1 MFKKLSAPLKFLPSN
16 LTSRAKPEEETMKTT
31 ALALIAIAGTN
42 GACPG
47 AVHSSPEREVTVCI
61 TSPVDLDV
69 PFAKIEARRMFAKIG
84 VEIDWRSLG
93 TSCPARALVVSLETQ
108 EPDRFFPHAFGY
120 AQPYEGTH
128 IHVFY
133 DRVQKAVGPS
143 RVRYLLAHV
152 LAHEIT
158 HMLEGTV
165 RHSETGIMKA
175 HWDVEE
181 YTDLHW
187 KPLEFAPEDIDL
199 IYLGLASRA
208 RTVALE
214 TPRNGGRIG
223 IDTRAL
229 EAN

>member
-1 MFKKLSAPLKFLPSN
+1 
-16 LTSRAKPEEETMKTT
+16 
-31 ALALIAIAGTN
+31 
-42 GACPG
+42 
-47 AVHSSPEREVTVCI
+47 
-61 TSPVDLDV
+61 
-69 PFAKIEARRMFAKIG
+69 MFAKIG

-152 LAHEIT
+152 LVHEIT

-165 RHSETGIMKA
+165 RHSESGIMKA
-175 HWDVEE
+175 RWDAEE
-181 YTDLHW
+181 STDLHW
-187 KPLEFAPEDIDL
+187 KPLEFAPEDIHL
-199 IYLGLASRA
+199 IYSGLAGRA

-214 TPRNGGRIG
+214 TPRTGSRIG
-223 IDTRAL
+223 KIDTRAL